1 MRDRSDNKATMLVL
15 TMATRRKTRVAKSA
29 QKMETQGIL
38 LIVLVI
44 LIYAL
49 ARYWHNIPWG
59 LR

>member
-1 MRDRSDNKATMLVL
+1 MLML
-15 TMATRRKTRVAKSA
+15 TMGTRRKTRVAKSA